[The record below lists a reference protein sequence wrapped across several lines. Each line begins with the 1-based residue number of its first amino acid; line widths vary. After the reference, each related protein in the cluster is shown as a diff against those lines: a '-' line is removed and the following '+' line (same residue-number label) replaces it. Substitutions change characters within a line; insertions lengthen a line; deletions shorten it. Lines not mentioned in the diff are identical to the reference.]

1 MRRRKN
7 NNKKVIILIAVV
19 IAVVLIVVLIAS
31 LVNKSKKPTD
41 DSQNEEQNIV
51 RDLPDT
57 KYSDMTVNNVQME
70 YLKQNNETMVSMTIN
85 NTTNRKV
92 VNERVTALLLNES
105 GEVLDKMNT
114 FIDSLDINEQYNI
127 SVIFKGDLTS
137 TTHIVLQEQK

>member
-137 TTHIVLQEQK
+137 TTQIVLQEQK

>member
-137 TTHIVLQEQK
+137 TTQILLNEQK

>member
-7 NNKKVIILIAVV
+7 NNKKVIILIAIV

-137 TTHIVLQEQK
+137 TTQIVLQEQK

>member
-7 NNKKVIILIAVV
+7 NNKKVIISIAIV

-137 TTHIVLQEQK
+137 TTQIVLQEQK

>member
-1 MRRRKN
+1 
-7 NNKKVIILIAVV
+7 
-19 IAVVLIVVLIAS
+19 
-31 LVNKSKKPTD
+31 
-41 DSQNEEQNIV
+41 
-51 RDLPDT
+51 
-57 KYSDMTVNNVQME
+57 MTVNNVQME

-137 TTHIVLQEQK
+137 TTQIVLQEQK

>member
-7 NNKKVIILIAVV
+7 NNKKVIILIAIV

-92 VNERVTALLLNES
+92 VNERVTVLLLNES

-127 SVIFKGDLTS
+127 SVIFKGDVTS
-137 TTHIVLQEQK
+137 TTQIVLQEQK

>member
-7 NNKKVIILIAVV
+7 KNKKVIILIAVV

-137 TTHIVLQEQK
+137 TTQIVLQEQK

>member
-7 NNKKVIILIAVV
+7 NNKKVIILIAIV

-92 VNERVTALLLNES
+92 VNERVTVLLLNES

-127 SVIFKGDLTS
+127 SLIFKGDLTS
-137 TTHIVLQEQK
+137 TTQIVLQEQK

>member
-7 NNKKVIILIAVV
+7 NNKKVIILIAIV

-127 SVIFKGDLTS
+127 TVIFKGDLTS
-137 TTHIVLQEQK
+137 TTQIVLQEQK

>member
-7 NNKKVIILIAVV
+7 NNKKVIILIAIV

-92 VNERVTALLLNES
+92 VNERVTVLLLNES

-114 FIDSLDINEQYNI
+114 FFDSLDINEQYNI
-127 SVIFKGDLTS
+127 SVIFKGDVTS
-137 TTHIVLQEQK
+137 TTQIVLQEQK